1 MTQRLD
7 EKLKAARIVLENL
20 SNGPMRWT
28 PLVKAALR
36 GSPTPWKFQ
45 TIMHWLLVQGYVERI
60 GRGVYGITDKGR
72 ALLGSLT

>member
-20 SNGPMRWT
+20 SGGPMRWT
-28 PLVKAALR
+28 PLVKATLR
-36 GSPTPWKFQ
+36 GSSTPWKFQ
-45 TIMHWLLVQGYVERI
+45 TITSLLLVQGYVERN

-72 ALLGSLT
+72 AFLKSLT